1 MPNSLPL
8 FPLSLVVFPGEELR
22 LHIFEPRY
30 RQLIQECVDE
40 GITFGVPPVINRKV
54 SKVATEVELVR
65 MDKLYP
71 SGEMDITTR
80 GIRRVHIH
88 KFHKIADQ
96 KLYPGGE
103 VDYMMN
109 IGETDSGIQAVI
121 YDQLEQLHDA
131 LGIQRKVANSIAEV
145 SAFKIGHQVGL
156 TLQQE
161 HELLKI
167 DNELDRL
174 AFLQEHLERII
185 PIVQETERLKARAKL
200 NGHYKNVLPPKY

>member
-1 MPNSLPL
+1 MPISLPL

-30 RQLIQECVDE
+30 RQLIHECVDE
-40 GITFGVPPVINRKV
+40 GITFGIPPVINRKV
-54 SKVATEVELVR
+54 SLVATEVELLR
-65 MDKLYP
+65 LDKQYS

-80 GIRRVHIH
+80 GIRRVQINQ
-88 KFHKIADQ
+88 FHQVAEP

-103 VDYMMN
+103 IEYKINLD
-109 IGETDSGIQAVI
+109 ETDHGLQEVI
-121 YDQLEQLHDA
+121 FDQLEKLHDA
-131 LGIQRKVANSIAEV
+131 LGIQRKVARTVEEIA
-145 SAFKIGHQVGL
+145 AFSIGHQVGL

-167 DNELDRL
+167 DSEVDRL
-174 AFLQEHLERII
+174 AYLQEHLERII
-185 PIVQETERLKARAKL
+185 PIVRETERLKARAKL